1 MPRAVKPTSPA
12 IRHLTYGDFGTL
24 TKKRPE
30 KSLTIKLRKHAGR
43 DDSGSISVRHRG
55 GGAKR
60 LFRVIDFKFLPFE
73 GEATVTALEYD
84 PNRSAFIALLE
95 RPSTNDQPQ
104 KTYILA
110 PEGLKV
116 GDKVTSGLK
125 RSYGLGSR
133 LKLADIPVGYQ
144 VHNVE
149 LQPGRG
155 GQMVRSAGSAATLTA
170 KEGKYAYIKLASSE
184 IRKVLL
190 ECMASVGQVSNTT
203 HNRIRIAKAGRKRHM
218 GWRPT
223 VRGKAMNPIDHPH
236 GGGEAVNSIGLK
248 HPKTPW
254 GKPALGYRTRR
265 NKRTTK
271 YIVTRRKSK

>member
-12 IRHLTYGDFGTL
+12 IRHMTYGDFGTL

-43 DDSGSISVRHRG
+43 DDSGSISTRHRG

-73 GEATVTALEYD
+73 GEATVASIEYD
-84 PNRSAFIALLE
+84 PNRSAFIALLN
-95 RPSTNDQPQ
+95 RPGTSGQEE
-104 KTYILA
+104 KTYIVA

-116 GDKVTSGLK
+116 GDRVASGQK
-125 RSYGLGSR
+125 RNFNVGSR
-133 LKLADIPVGYQ
+133 LKLADIPVGYE

-149 LQPGRG
+149 LQPGKG
-155 GQMVRSAGSAATLTA
+155 GQIARSAGSSVTLTA
-170 KEGKYAYIKLASSE
+170 KEGKYAYVRLASSE
-184 IRKVLL
+184 VRRILL
-190 ECMASVGQVSNTT
+190 ECMASVGKISNPT

-271 YIVTRRKSK
+271 FIISRRKK